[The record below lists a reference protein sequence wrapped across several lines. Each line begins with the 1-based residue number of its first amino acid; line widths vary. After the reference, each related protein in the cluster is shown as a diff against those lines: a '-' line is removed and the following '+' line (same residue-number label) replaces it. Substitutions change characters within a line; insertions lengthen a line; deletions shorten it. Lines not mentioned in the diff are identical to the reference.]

1 MSAYLERKKNRGG
14 IVWDFEKE
22 DRRATNKGYFASLT
36 PYYKNG
42 IQLVGGSL
50 LGKIEQTKSE
60 LKRTEKQMQDIEKEI
75 QDLRKTNVNSF
86 FEAVNISNMLSV
98 KEIQKHGELQDK
110 VGKWLY
116 SKGYVVAFEVTLF
129 NGK

>member
-60 LKRTEKQMQDIEKEI
+60 LKRTEKQMQDTEKEI
-75 QDLRKTNVNSF
+75 QDLRKLMSIHSLKLLIFLICYQLKKFKSMVNYKIRLG
-86 FEAVNISNMLSV
+86 NGC
-98 KEIQKHGELQDK
+98 IQRDM
-110 VGKWLY
+110 
-116 SKGYVVAFEVTLF
+116 
-129 NGK
+129 